1 MRVIFS
7 NGSVIAGMLV
17 KIDMQAQVN
26 QQGLFSVMN
35 DTLSRGA
42 LGKYQVD
49 PSSIRLQGT
58 VQFSSVHSIV
68 LCWYVEWC
76 TTPARSLFC
85 LYCGSQGLKVGY
97 FGVEPWI
104 PKPLASGICTQQCE
118 KLLSFLSK
126 FKSVQSQ
133 ISCCNLELN

>member
-58 VQFSSVHSIV
+58 VQFSSVQFISLCCAGVWSGAPLLLVVCFACIV
-68 LCWYVEWC
+68 DLRVSKWGILEWS
-76 TTPARSLFC
+76 PGFLNPWHLVFVHNNVKNYFRFYRSS
-85 LYCGSQGLKVGY
+85 SQFSSRFHVA
-97 FGVEPWI
+97 I
-104 PKPLASGICTQQCE
+104 
-118 KLLSFLSK
+118 
-126 FKSVQSQ
+126 
-133 ISCCNLELN
+133 LN

>member
-58 VQFSSVHSIV
+58 VQFIPLCCAGMWSGAPLLLVVCFACIVDLRVPKWGILEWSPGFLNPWYLVFVNNNVKNYFRFYRSS
-68 LCWYVEWC
+68 
-76 TTPARSLFC
+76 
-85 LYCGSQGLKVGY
+85 SQFTSRFHVA
-97 FGVEPWI
+97 I
-104 PKPLASGICTQQCE
+104 
-118 KLLSFLSK
+118 
-126 FKSVQSQ
+126 
-133 ISCCNLELN
+133 LN

>member
-7 NGSVIAGMLV
+7 NGSVITEMLV

-68 LCWYVEWC
+68 LGCYIEWC
-76 TTPARSLFC
+76 LTPAGNLFC
-85 LYCGSQGLKVGY
+85 LYSGISGSQS
-97 FGVEPWI
+97 GVFW
-104 PKPLASGICTQQCE
+104 SGA
-118 KLLSFLSK
+118 LDS
-126 FKSVQSQ
+126 
-133 ISCCNLELN
+133 